1 MVSSQVLKNG
11 LYFYVYCE
19 GRKRQFPSQ
28 CHCLRSAGDASPSP
42 ATWQSLLG
50 SFVCVLIRTDCEQVS
65 P

>member
-1 MVSSQVLKNG
+1 MVSSQVFKNG

-19 GRKRQFPSQ
+19 GRKRQFQSQ
-28 CHCLRSAGDASPSP
+28 CHCLCSAGDASPSP

-50 SFVCVLIRTDCEQVS
+50 SFVRVLIRTDCEQVS